1 MDEIL
6 FSTYQLIIQKEFG
19 GARGQRS
26 EVRGQRSERISQR
39 STRVQKKIQLENPL
53 DPKINISSS
62 SYSLRA

>member
-26 EVRGQRSERISQR
+26 EVRGVRGSAKEVREYR
-39 STRVQKKIQLENPL
+39 RKYTWKIP
-53 DPKINISSS
+53 
-62 SYSLRA
+62 

>member
-39 STRVQKKIQLENPL
+39 STREYRRKYSWKIP
-53 DPKINISSS
+53 
-62 SYSLRA
+62 